1 MAKDAAINKQSKSY
15 KKRGRGARF
24 LYEVQDEHCD
34 SSLAAWMLTTLLY
47 NRAEPWLE
55 PGMLSAITSAC
66 RTVSSAFLE
75 PTQKHMQKR
84 GERMSLKLKR
94 KT

>member
-1 MAKDAAINKQSKSY
+1 MAKNAAINKQSKSY
-15 KKRGRGARF
+15 KKRGRGTRF

-34 SSLAAWMLTTLLY
+34 SSLVAWMLTTLLY

-55 PGMLSAITSAC
+55 PGTLSAITSAC

-75 PTQKHMQKR
+75 LTQKHMQKR
-84 GERMSLKLKR
+84 GGKNEF